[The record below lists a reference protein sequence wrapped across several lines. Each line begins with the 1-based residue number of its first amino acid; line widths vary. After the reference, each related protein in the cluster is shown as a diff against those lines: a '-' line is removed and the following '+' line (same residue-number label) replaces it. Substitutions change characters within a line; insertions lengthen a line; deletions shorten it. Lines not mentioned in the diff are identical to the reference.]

1 MKVIVPNDSVKA
13 NSKEVKNFLKLLKKG
28 KAYKIS
34 FIHNKDDASLFIFKS
49 SEIIKN
55 SIVRINFYS
64 PIMSKIEE
72 YPIYESMT
80 NYGLG
85 NFFDILSGFEYVR
98 FTEQELT
105 LPRINENFLLR
116 IEFLK
121 NKKKNKKY
129 I

>member
-1 MKVIVPNDSVKA
+1 MRVIVPNDSVKA

-64 PIMSKIEE
+64 PIMVKIEE

-116 IEFLK
+116 MEFLK
-121 NKKKNKKY
+121 NKKRMKS
-129 I
+129 IL

>member
-1 MKVIVPNDSVKA
+1 MRVIVPNDSVKA

-34 FIHNKDDASLFIFKS
+34 FIQNKGDASLFIFKS
-49 SEIIKN
+49 SEIIEN

-80 NYGLG
+80 DYGLG
-85 NFFDILSGFEYVR
+85 NFFDILSGLEYVC

-116 IEFLK
+116 LEFLK
-121 NKKKNKKY
+121 NKKKNEEY
-129 I
+129 L